1 MPSCPLFHRS
11 HFLPVERALSAQGQ
25 PLALS
30 GASSPGDTGG
40 RHPGEGWAQ
49 PRGPGGHDASGFLA
63 GGPFRVF
70 LPTYPTLTRLCVD
83 GAAFQA

>member
-40 RHPGEGWAQ
+40 WHPGEGWAQ
-49 PRGPGGHDASGFLA
+49 PCGRRTAWRAGSVGQGLRGPS
-63 GGPFRVF
+63 PCS
-70 LPTYPTLTRLCVD
+70 P
-83 GAAFQA
+83 